1 MSKVV
6 SVLPDLL
13 LIAGSASVSYGAGLV
28 HPALGFSTLGA
39 ALIAFGVVLARSQA
53 ARKG

>member
-6 SVLPDLL
+6 SFLPDLL

-28 HPALGFSTLGA
+28 HPALGFATGGA
-39 ALIAFGVVLARSQA
+39 LLIAAGIVLARSQEA
-53 ARKG
+53 HKG